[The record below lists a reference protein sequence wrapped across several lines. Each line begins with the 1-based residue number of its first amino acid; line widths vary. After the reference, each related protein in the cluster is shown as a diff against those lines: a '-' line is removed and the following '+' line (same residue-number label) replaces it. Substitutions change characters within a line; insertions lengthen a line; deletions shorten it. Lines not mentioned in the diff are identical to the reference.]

1 MAVGEILLF
10 VMAVSTAS
18 AAAPD
23 FSRDIRPL
31 LQKRCVM
38 CHGPAQQMSGLRLD
52 RREDALKGGYSG
64 PAIIAGNASASL
76 LVKMVTTGRDGRVMP
91 PAGPHLTTDEVA
103 HIRGWIDAGAS
114 WPDGGISL
122 PLAGSPKSTHWAFQ
136 PVRRPNPPIAAA
148 NPIDAFVLARLRQ
161 EGIEPSPEAARTT
174 LIRRVSIDLTGLVPT
189 PAEVAAFVADNSPA
203 GYERLVDS
211 LLASPHYGEKWARHW
226 LDLARYADSDGYE
239 QDGIRV
245 NAWRYRDWVIH
256 AFNRNMPFD
265 QFTIAQIAGD
275 LIPGATI
282 EQRAGT
288 GFHRN
293 TLTSREGGI
302 DVAQLRDEQVVDRT
316 NTIGTVW
323 LGLTIECAR
332 CHDHKYDPIT
342 QRDYYQMFAF
352 MNSSEEVNLEDPAP
366 GELGPYL
373 RKLTEYR
380 KQLAELLA
388 HYNIPELQP
397 QWEHELLRAM
407 ANPEERLEW
416 TQNLDYVRVYLDHG
430 WEVLR
435 TPPEKRT
442 WKQSHGLTRVFLKS
456 PGPLGTR
463 PDVKALKFSE
473 GFQKFE
479 ALDAKYPRLSEVPA
493 MAEMAQPP
501 RTFLHV
507 CGDFR
512 NPGIEVQPDTPAV
525 LPPLPSGVRHDRM
538 ALARW
543 LVAPE
548 NPLTARVAVNRMWQ
562 ELFGKGIVATSED
575 FGKRCDPP
583 SHPELL
589 DWLASEFVASGWDI
603 KHMLKLMVMSSTYRQ
618 SSRARPDLD
627 QRDPANLLLARQS
640 RLRMP
645 AELIRDAMLEA
656 SGLLNPAIGGRSVRP
671 PMPASLV
678 KVAYRA
684 KWEESEGPD
693 RDRRGLYTFFQ
704 RSIPY
709 PQLMLFDAPN
719 SLVTCSRRERSTT
732 PLQALEL
739 LDDPVFY
746 EGAQAMAFRILH
758 ESGGADF
765 RSRLAYAY
773 SLAFAREP
781 DSQEFAAMSRY
792 YDRERSKPHADE
804 AAAWTAVSSVLLN
817 VDEFITRE

>member
-1 MAVGEILLF
+1 
-10 VMAVSTAS
+10 
-18 AAAPD
+18 
-23 FSRDIRPL
+23 
-31 LQKRCVM
+31 
-38 CHGPAQQMSGLRLD
+38 MSGLRLD
-52 RREDALKGGYSG
+52 RREDALQGGYSG
-64 PAIIAGNASASL
+64 PAIVAGNASASL

-91 PAGPHLTTDEVA
+91 PMGSHLTPDEIA
-103 HIRGWIDAGAS
+103 RIRVWIDAGAS
-114 WPDGGISL
+114 WPESGISA
-122 PLAGSPKSTHWAFQ
+122 PVAATPKSTHWAFQ
-136 PVRRPNPPIAAA
+136 PVSRPEPPIAAA
-148 NPIDAFVLARLRQ
+148 NPVDAFVLARLRK
-161 EGIEPSPEAARTT
+161 EGIERSPEAARNT
-174 LIRRVSIDLTGLVPT
+174 LVRRVSLDLTGLLPT
-189 PAEVAAFVADNSPA
+189 PAEVTAFLADRSSNA
-203 GYERLVDS
+203 YERLVDR
-211 LLASPHYGEKWARHW
+211 LLASPHYGEKWGRSW

-245 NAWRYRDWVIH
+245 NAWRYRDWVIR

-275 LIPGATI
+275 LTAGATI

-302 DVAQLRDEQVVDRT
+302 DVAQLRDEQVMDRT
-316 NTIGTVW
+316 STIGTVW

-342 QRDYYQMFAF
+342 QRDYYRMFAF
-352 MNSSEEVNLEDPAP
+352 LNSAEEVDLQDPVP

-373 RKLTEYR
+373 RRLPEYQ
-380 KQLAELLA
+380 KQLADLLA
-388 HYNIPELQP
+388 HYRIPELQP
-397 QWEHELLRAM
+397 EWERELLRAM

-430 WEVLR
+430 WEVLK

-463 PDVKALKFSE
+463 ADVKALKFSE
-473 GFQKFE
+473 CFQKFE
-479 ALDAKYPRLSEVPA
+479 ALDAKYPQLSEVPA

-507 CGDFR
+507 RGDFR

-525 LPPLPSGVRHDRM
+525 LPPLPPGARHDRM

-548 NPLTARVAVNRMWQ
+548 NPLTARVTVNRMWQ
-562 ELFGKGIVATSED
+562 ELFGRGIVPTSED
-575 FGKRCDPP
+575 FGTRSEPP
-583 SHPELL
+583 SHPQLL
-589 DWLASEFVASGWDI
+589 DWLASEFVASGWDV
-603 KHMLKLMVMSSTYRQ
+603 KHTLKLMVMSSTYRQ
-618 SSRARPDLD
+618 SSHARPDLE
-627 QRDPANLLLARQS
+627 QRDPTNALLARQN

-693 RDRRGLYTFFQ
+693 RYRRGLYTFFQ

-719 SLVTCSRRERSTT
+719 SLVTCPRRERSTT

-739 LDDPVFY
+739 LDDPVFF
-746 EGAQAMAFRILH
+746 EGAQATAFRILH
-758 ESGGADF
+758 ESAAADF

-773 SLAFAREP
+773 SLALAREP
-781 DSQEFAAMSRY
+781 NSQEIAAMGRY
-792 YDRERSKPHADE
+792 YDSERSKPESDE
-804 AAAWTAVSSVLLN
+804 AAWTAVSSVLLN
-817 VDEFITRE
+817 LDEFITRE